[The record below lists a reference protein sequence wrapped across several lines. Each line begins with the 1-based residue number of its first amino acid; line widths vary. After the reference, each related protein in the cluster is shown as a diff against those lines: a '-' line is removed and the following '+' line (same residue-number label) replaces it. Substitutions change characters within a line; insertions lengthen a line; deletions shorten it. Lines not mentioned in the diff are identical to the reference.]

1 MLCGSS
7 PLLLLMSIMQSGGE
21 KNTHASVSAWM
32 VARTIG
38 RGFTVSRFP
47 RGICRTRL
55 IVLGME
61 VTIREPRSTRRR
73 SLPTSVL
80 ASVVARRGAETKCA
94 SCAKVVYTTKSPETV
109 KEFAFCAR
117 ARGEEDGVA
126 DNKVPEHVR
135 PRKRDV
141 ADEVEVLG
149 MSITRTTSQAFPK
162 STRGTR
168 LLESISSGEVS
179 RHRC

>member
-1 MLCGSS
+1 
-7 PLLLLMSIMQSGGE
+7 
-21 KNTHASVSAWM
+21 M
-32 VARTIG
+32 VAMTIG

-55 IVLGME
+55 MVLGTE
-61 VTIREPRSTRRR
+61 VTIREPRSTQRR
-73 SLPTSVL
+73 SPPKSALEP
-80 ASVVARRGAETKCA
+80 AVARTEAETKWA

-117 ARGEEDGVA
+117 VRGEEEGVA
-126 DNKVPEHVR
+126 DNKIPEHVR

-141 ADEVEVLG
+141 AEEVEDCG

-162 STRGTR
+162 STQGMSF
-168 LLESISSGEVS
+168 L
-179 RHRC
+179 